1 MYIALYA
8 KFTQHEGL
16 MKMLLDTGDC
26 KLVKHTSQDSYWG
39 DGGDGSGQNK
49 LGKLLMKLRDELKKE
64 MEAVARP
71 VSQGGRKRRNEG
83 EGLQSRAKKGSAHAS
98 DIESSID

>member
-8 KFTQHEGL
+8 KFTQHEPL
-16 MKMLLDTGDC
+16 MKLLLDTGDR
-26 KLVKHTSQDSYWG
+26 KLVEHTSRDSYWG

-49 LGKLLMKLRDELKKE
+49 LGKLLMRLREELKE

-98 DIESSID
+98 DIESSVD